1 MQDYFTQE
9 LGIPVYTHPIEI
21 LVEGKKILVGHGD
34 GLGPGDPT
42 YKVLKKVFTSP
53 IAQWLFRWTHPDI
66 GVGLARAWSGKSRIS
81 NSSKDEQRFLGED
94 EWLWAYCKEIEQSA
108 PHDYYIFGHR
118 HLPLEL
124 PVGQSAT
131 YFNLGEWVSQNTYL
145 EMSSSETQ
153 LMTFST
159 IPSPH
164 GTRFESNSYQ

>member
-1 MQDYFTQE
+1 
-9 LGIPVYTHPIEI
+9 V
-21 LVEGKKILVGHGD
+21 
-34 GLGPGDPT
+34 
-42 YKVLKKVFTSP
+42 
-53 IAQWLFRWTHPDI
+53 
-66 GVGLARAWSGKSRIS
+66 
-81 NSSKDEQRFLGED
+81 
-94 EWLWAYCKEIEQSA
+94 EQSA

-118 HLPLEL
+118 HLPLKL

>member
-1 MQDYFTQE
+1 
-9 LGIPVYTHPIEI
+9 
-21 LVEGKKILVGHGD
+21 
-34 GLGPGDPT
+34 
-42 YKVLKKVFTSP
+42 VLKKVFTSP